1 MSEFLLKLGGYI
13 TGFPNY
19 ALMPIIIT
27 ILGLVLGATFKKA
40 FRSGILVG
48 IGFIGIGMATA
59 VFFSEV
65 TPVAQN
71 IVNNLGFGKEIVDVG
86 WPVAAAIGFSTQVGA
101 AVFVVGILVNL
112 IMLVTKLTKTVDVDI
127 WNYWHWAFA
136 GGLVA
141 SVTGNFW
148 FGILAAAVY
157 AVFTLLMGDY
167 TAPVFQKYY
176 GWPDISISHGGA
188 MAMYVLQ
195 APILKLFTLLG
206 WKDKENIQSR
216 TDLEQVRKNVG
227 VFGDPTM
234 VGLMV
239 GLGLGLLAQIN
250 SGNAFYP
257 ALVSIVKVGMNAA
270 AVMFI
275 IPKMVAILM
284 EGLIPV
290 SEQAR
295 IFLEN
300 RFKGSDRKFYI
311 GMDSALL
318 LGDEMV
324 LTLGIVMIPITIAV
338 GMLMP
343 WNKIMPFG
351 ILPALPYYTVIAP
364 PLTKGN
370 FWKSVAMLTVYVG
383 IIFTL
388 GTMMAPDVTAAAVG
402 AGYELPAGTTTV
414 GIDGQ
419 AVNFTM
425 WAIAK
430 LFGG

>member
-1 MSEFLLKLGGYI
+1 MSEFLLKIGGYI

-27 ILGLVLGATFKKA
+27 ILGLILGAEFKKA

-48 IGFIGIGMATA
+48 IGFIGISMATS
-59 VFFSEV
+59 VFFNEV
-65 TPVAQN
+65 TPVSTK
-71 IVNNLGFGKEIVDVG
+71 IVENLGFGKEIIDVG

-101 AVFVVGILVNL
+101 AVFVIGILVNL
-112 IMLVTKLTKTVDVDI
+112 IMLITRTTKTVDVDI

-136 GGLVA
+136 GGIVA

-148 FGILAAAVY
+148 WGALAAALY
-157 AVFTLLMGDY
+157 AVFTLVMGDL
-167 TAPVFQKYY
+167 TAPIFQNYY

-188 MAMYVLQ
+188 MAMYALQ
-195 APILKLFTLLG
+195 APLLKLFTLLG
-206 WKDKENIQSR
+206 WKDKEEVTSK
-216 TDLEQVRKNVG
+216 TDLEKVRKGVG
-227 VFGDPTM
+227 IFGDPIM
-234 VGLMV
+234 VGLIV
-239 GLGLGLLAQIN
+239 GCGLGLLAQIK
-250 SGNAFYP
+250 SGNDFYTG
-257 ALVSIVKVGMNAA
+257 LVEVIKVGMNAG

-284 EGLIPV
+284 EGLIPI

-295 IFLEN
+295 LFLEK
-300 RFKGSDRKFYI
+300 RFAGSDRKFYI

-338 GMLMP
+338 GMLLP

-351 ILPALPYYTVIAP
+351 ILPALPYYTIIAP

-383 IIFTL
+383 IILTF
-388 GTMMAPDVTAAAVG
+388 GTFMAPDVTAAAVG
-402 AGYELPAGTTTV
+402 AGYQLPPGTNVV
-414 GIDGQ
+414 GIDGNI
-419 AVNFTM
+419 VNFTM

-430 LFGG
+430 LFAH

>member
-1 MSEFLLKLGGYI
+1 MSEFLLTLGGYI
-13 TGFPNY
+13 TKFPNY

-27 ILGLVLGATFKKA
+27 LLGLALGASFKKA

-65 TPVAQN
+65 TPVAKD
-71 IVNNLGFGKEIVDVG
+71 IVTNLGFGREIVDVG
-86 WPVAAAIGFSTQVGA
+86 WPVSAAIGYSSQVGA
-101 AVFVVGILVNL
+101 AVFVIGILVNL

-136 GGLVA
+136 GGIVA
-141 SVTGNFW
+141 AVTGSFW
-148 FGILAAAVY
+148 WGCLTAAVF
-157 AVFTLLMGDY
+157 AVITLLLGDY
-167 TAPVFQKYY
+167 TAPMFQKYY

-188 MAMYVLQ
+188 MGIFLLDLPFV
-195 APILKLFTLLG
+195 KLFDLLG
-206 WKDKENIQSR
+206 WKNSKEE
-216 TDLEQVRKNVG
+216 TDLEQVRKKVG

-234 VGLMV
+234 VGLMIGI
-239 GLGLGLLAQIN
+239 GLGILAQIG
-250 SGNAFYP
+250 SGNEFYP
-257 ALVSIVKVGMNAA
+257 ALVKVVKVGMNAA

-324 LTLGIVMIPITIAV
+324 LTLGIVMIPITIALAV
-338 GMLMP
+338 IMP
-343 WNKIMPFG
+343 WNRMMPFG
-351 ILPALPYYTVIAP
+351 MLPALPYSMVCIP
-364 PLTKGN
+364 PLVKGN
-370 FWKSVAMLTVYVG
+370 FWKGVAVATCFMAVV
-383 IIFTL
+383 I
-388 GTMMAPDVTAAAVG
+388 TMGSIYAPDVTATAIASGYVLPEG
-402 AGYELPAGTTTV
+402 ATLVSGSANVIT
-414 GIDGQ
+414 
-419 AVNFTM
+419 FTF

-430 LFGG
+430 LFVH

>member
-1 MSEFLLKLGGYI
+1 MSPLLLAIGKYI

-27 ILGLVLGATFKKA
+27 LVALVLGATFQKA

-71 IVNNLGFGKEIVDVG
+71 IVKNLGFGKEIVDVG
-86 WPVAAAIGFSTQVGA
+86 WPVAAAIGFSSQVGA

-136 GGLVA
+136 GGIVA
-141 SVTGNFW
+141 TVTGSFW
-148 FGILAAAVY
+148 LGILTAAIY
-157 AVFTLLMGDY
+157 AVFTLVMGDR
-167 TAPVFQKYY
+167 TAKMFQDYY

-195 APILKLFTLLG
+195 MPILKLFDMLG
-206 WKDKENIQSR
+206 WKNKETGTK
-216 TDLEQVRKNVG
+216 TDLEKMRKNVG

-239 GLGLGLLAQIN
+239 GVGLGILSQIN
-250 SGNAFYP
+250 SGNDFYTM
-257 ALVSIVKVGMNAA
+257 LVSVVKVGMNAA

-290 SEQAR
+290 SDQAR
-295 IFLEN
+295 VFLEK

-318 LGDEMV
+318 LGDDMV

-338 GMLMP
+338 GVLMP

-364 PLTKGN
+364 PLTKGD
-370 FWKSVAMLTVYVG
+370 FWKSIAMLTVYVA

-388 GTMMAPDVTAAAVG
+388 GTFMAPDVTASAVSS
-402 AGYELPAGTTTV
+402 GYALPTGVTTV

-419 AVNFTM
+419 AVNFTF

-430 LFGG
+430 LIAR

>member
-1 MSEFLLKLGGYI
+1 MSDFLLKIGSYI

-27 ILGLVLGATFKKA
+27 LLGLVLGATFKKA
-40 FRSGILVG
+40 FRSGLLVG
-48 IGFIGIGMATA
+48 IGFIGIGMATS
-59 VFFSEV
+59 VFFGQV
-65 TPVAQN
+65 TPVATQ
-71 IVNNLGFGKEIVDVG
+71 IVENLGFGKEIIDVG

-101 AVFVVGILVNL
+101 AIFVVGILVNL
-112 IMLVTKLTKTVDVDI
+112 IMLVTRLTKTVDVDI

-148 FGILAAAVY
+148 AGILAATVY
-157 AVFTLLMGDY
+157 AVFTLVMGDL
-167 TAPVFQKYY
+167 TAETFQKYY

-195 APILKLFTLLG
+195 APIVKLFSLLG
-206 WKDKENIQSR
+206 WKDKDDVATK
-216 TDLEQVRKNVG
+216 TDLEDVRKKAG
-227 VFGDPTM
+227 LFSDPIM
-234 VGLMV
+234 VGLV
-239 GLGLGLLAQIN
+239 VGAGLGVMAQIN
-250 SGNAFYP
+250 SGNTFY
-257 ALVSIVKVGMNAA
+257 ASLVAVVKVAMNAA

-284 EGLIPV
+284 EGLIPL

-295 IFLEN
+295 VFLEKK
-300 RFKGSDRKFYI
+300 FAGSGRKFYI

-338 GMLMP
+338 GMLLP

-351 ILPALPYYTVIAP
+351 ILPALPYYTIIAP
-364 PLTKGN
+364 MLSKGN
-370 FWKSVAMLTVYVG
+370 FWKSVAVLTVYVG
-383 IIFTL
+383 IILTL
-388 GTMMAPDVTAAAVG
+388 GTLMAPDVTAAAVG
-402 AGYELPAGTTTV
+402 AGYELPAGSNIV
-414 GIDGQ
+414 GIDGNP
-419 AVNFTM
+419 VNFTM
-425 WAIAK
+425 WALAK
-430 LFGG
+430 LFAR